1 MTTLTITNIW
11 DNFFTKKTYTVEEL
25 TGLLLKKMNYNI
37 EIETFS
43 EEENKILLSNSNW
56 RYEEISSLID

>member
-11 DNFFTKKTYTVEEL
+11 DSFFTKNIYTVEEL
-25 TGLLLKKMNYNI
+25 TSLLLKKMNYNI

-43 EEENKILLSNSNW
+43 EKENEILLNNSNW